1 MNSQV
6 NRLKRVKKT
15 TPIVDEKAPLNQRGR
30 PTAERMRRARGQ
42 FTRGHSGQITMRDSP
57 LERALARNIINA
69 EQYAAAQ
76 KYRHHWFH
84 AGLSGAL
91 VSVDLTR
98 VFAGTPGTASAMMPT
113 ENQVFHRERYREA
126 TQVIG
131 KIGAH
136 VLECVACREIRL
148 EEVGYTLGWR
158 FRQQA
163 YAAAAER
170 LKDAL
175 DELCRIWGIG

>member
-1 MNSQV
+1 VS
-6 NRLKRVKKT
+6 RLNKRIKKAT
-15 TPIVDEKAPLNQRGR
+15 PTADERLAPIVRGR
-30 PTAERMRRARGQ
+30 PTAERMRRAGRE
-42 FTRGHSGQITMRDSP
+42 FSRGHSGQITMRDSP
-57 LERALARNIINA
+57 LERALAKNIINA

-76 KYRHHWFH
+76 KYRHHWYH
-84 AGLSGAL
+84 AGLNDGL
-91 VSVDLTR
+91 VSVDLAR
-98 VFAGTPGTASAMMPT
+98 VFTRGPRSGWGMMPT
-113 ENQVFHRERYREA
+113 ENQVFHRGRYREA
-126 TQVIG
+126 AQAIG